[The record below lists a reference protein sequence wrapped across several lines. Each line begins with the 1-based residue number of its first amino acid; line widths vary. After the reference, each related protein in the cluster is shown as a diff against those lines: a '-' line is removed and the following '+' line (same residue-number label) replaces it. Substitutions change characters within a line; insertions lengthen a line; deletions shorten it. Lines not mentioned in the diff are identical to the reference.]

1 MKKIGDVTSTAD
13 KNGEWTNGNVAA
25 GIAPTILEAGWLN
38 SVQREIL
45 GVIIAAGMQQD
56 KNDDTQLSK
65 AISKIISGG
74 DYATKTEVNS
84 KLAKDQN
91 GADIPNKDTFIKNLG
106 LEEKL
111 NTKLDKSAL
120 VSEIGYSNEK
130 VMDQRIVT
138 NELAKRL
145 LITDVVNEA
154 GLSTEKVMNQRAVT
168 EELSQRPTK
177 NDVNNSITAIND
189 ELAKKGNKNTAL
201 KSSRGWYK
209 DESTGMIMQ
218 WGDWSVGEGGGGEV
232 TVNFA
237 IPFPFSGVVSA
248 ISVNDAAAQMVG
260 YSLIGKTSMKVIKGS
275 NDDRGRSGQ
284 YIVWGW

>member
-145 LITDVVNEA
+145 LISDVVNEA

>member
-45 GVIIAAGMQQD
+45 GVLVEAGIAQD
-56 KNDDTQLSK
+56 KNNDNQLK
-65 AISKIISGG
+65 EAIKKIISGG
-74 DYATKTEVNS
+74 NYATKTEVNS

-111 NTKLDKSAL
+111 NTKLDKNDV
-120 VSEIGYSNEK
+120 VSQIGYSNEK

-145 LITDVVNEA
+145 LISDVVNEA

>member
-111 NTKLDKSAL
+111 NTKLDKNDV
-120 VSEIGYSNEK
+120 VSQIGYSNEK

-145 LITDVVNEA
+145 LISDVVNEA

-177 NDVNNSITAIND
+177 NDVNSSITAIND

>member
-1 MKKIGDVTSTAD
+1 MTAIVFPHVCCND
-13 KNGEWTNGNVAA
+13 
-25 GIAPTILEAGWLN
+25 GIIT
-38 SVQREIL
+38 
-45 GVIIAAGMQQD
+45 D
-56 KNDDTQLSK
+56 LS
-65 AISKIISGG
+65 GYG
-74 DYATKTEVNS
+74 C
-84 KLAKDQN
+84 
-91 GADIPNKDTFIKNLG
+91 IPGNLG

-111 NTKLDKSAL
+111 NTKLDKNDV

-145 LITDVVNEA
+145 LISDVVNEA

>member
-1 MKKIGDVTSTAD
+1 MIAIVFPHVYCND
-13 KNGEWTNGNVAA
+13 
-25 GIAPTILEAGWLN
+25 GIIT
-38 SVQREIL
+38 
-45 GVIIAAGMQQD
+45 D
-56 KNDDTQLSK
+56 LS
-65 AISKIISGG
+65 GYG
-74 DYATKTEVNS
+74 F
-84 KLAKDQN
+84 
-91 GADIPNKDTFIKNLG
+91 IPENLG
-106 LEEKL
+106 LGEKL

-145 LITDVVNEA
+145 LISDVVNEA
-154 GLSTEKVMNQRAVT
+154 GLSDKKVMNQKAVT
-168 EELSQRPTK
+168 DELSQRPTK
-177 NDVNNSITAIND
+177 NDVNNAIAAIND

-201 KSSRGWYK
+201 KSSKGWFK

>member
-1 MKKIGDVTSTAD
+1 MTAIVFPHVYCND
-13 KNGEWTNGNVAA
+13 
-25 GIAPTILEAGWLN
+25 GIIT
-38 SVQREIL
+38 
-45 GVIIAAGMQQD
+45 D
-56 KNDDTQLSK
+56 LS
-65 AISKIISGG
+65 GYG
-74 DYATKTEVNS
+74 C
-84 KLAKDQN
+84 
-91 GADIPNKDTFIKNLG
+91 IPGNLG

-120 VSEIGYSNEK
+120 ASEIGYSNEK

-138 NELAKRL
+138 NKLNEKIDKSSIVHDLGNREDA
-145 LITDVVNEA
+145 VVSQYGVKKA
-154 GLSTEKVMNQRAVT
+154 IAV
-168 EELSQRPTK
+168 
-177 NDVNNSITAIND
+177 IND

-201 KSSRGWYK
+201 KSSKGWCK

-232 TVNFA
+232 TVDFA

-260 YSLIGKTSMKVIKGS
+260 YSLIGKTGMKVIKGS